1 MAKTRLHVPM
11 TDETRANLQAYAD
24 AAGIPLSRAAGQ
36 ILDEVSPVMVDL
48 ASALAQ
54 AKTAPARAM
63 RNISEVVEQKLAEI
77 DQLKLDMSPKATR
90 KKAS

>member
-11 TDETRANLQAYAD
+11 SDETRANLQVYAD

-36 ILDEVSPVMVDL
+36 ILEEVSPVMVDL

-63 RNISEVVEQKLAEI
+63 RNINEVVEQKLAEI